1 MEWIANLK
9 MKQLLNRLAD
19 YESKEELRHNV
30 KHLNELFNPPFKKV
44 KDCILISKKDV
55 KELENSLDSALD
67 IYTDKTGYEV
77 SNSEVRINDYFEN
90 EISMETG
97 TLIALLVIRMWAL
110 QLKELDPNATFCLI
124 MSSDEDRVEI
134 RFHKLR
140 KEEPMGVA
148 DDIES
153 YKDGAIGYVCI

>member
-19 YESKEELRHNV
+19 YESKEELRLNV

-77 SNSEVRINDYFEN
+77 SN
-90 EISMETG
+90 
-97 TLIALLVIRMWAL
+97 
-110 QLKELDPNATFCLI
+110 
-124 MSSDEDRVEI
+124 
-134 RFHKLR
+134 
-140 KEEPMGVA
+140 
-148 DDIES
+148 
-153 YKDGAIGYVCI
+153 